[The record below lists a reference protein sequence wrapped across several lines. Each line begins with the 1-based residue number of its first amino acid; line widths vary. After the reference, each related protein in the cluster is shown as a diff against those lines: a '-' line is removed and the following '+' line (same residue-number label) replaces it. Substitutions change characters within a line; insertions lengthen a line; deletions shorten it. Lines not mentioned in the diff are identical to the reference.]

1 MTYKALSFHQ
11 PKYIYELLKKHV
23 PVSERNLKSHDD
35 NCTLVEPMISRH
47 VSIQRSFEYC
57 APRLFNHL
65 PFEIRAS
72 DSIAEFKKKLKTVLF
87 RESYDL
93 SNLVIHPSYAV

>member
-1 MTYKALSFHQ
+1 MTYKALGHHQ
-11 PKYIYELLKKHV
+11 LKYIYELLKIHA
-23 PVSERNLKSHDD
+23 PSSERNLRSHDD
-35 NCTLVEPMISRH
+35 KCALVEPMISRH

-65 PFEIRAS
+65 PLEIRAS
-72 DSIAEFKKKLKTVLF
+72 DSITEFKKMLKTFLF

-93 SNLVIHPSYAV
+93 SNLVINPSYAV